1 MFSEMGFQHSVRA
14 LLLTTAGI
22 VCGGLLVAGCSQSQ
36 DEKDEKILV
45 FAANSLIEA
54 LAEVEAL
61 FEDETGNV
69 VTVSYGASQAL
80 AQQIAQG
87 APADVY
93 ISAGQEP
100 MRYLRERDLLGT
112 EKPDLLGNKLV
123 MVVPHDNPLGIE
135 SLERLTSAEVERV
148 ALAAP
153 DLAPAGFYARE
164 AMTNLDL
171 WDDVEPKV
179 VIGPFVRAALA
190 YVETGNANVAFV
202 YRTDALSAPSLTVL
216 DVIPPESHTPIEYP
230 AAVVRSTTSKEVA
243 EEFLEFLQSAT
254 AGEIFRRYGFEPL

>member
-1 MFSEMGFQHSVRA
+1 MFSEMGFQHSARA

-100 MRYLRERDLLGT
+100 MRYLRERAGDG
-112 EKPDLLGNKLV
+112 EAGPPGQQAGDGG
-123 MVVPHDNPLGIE
+123 PARQPAGD
-135 SLERLTSAEVERV
+135 RV
-148 ALAAP
+148 ARA
-153 DLAPAGFYARE
+153 
-164 AMTNLDL
+164 T
-171 WDDVEPKV
+171 DV
-179 VIGPFVRAALA
+179 
-190 YVETGNANVAFV
+190 
-202 YRTDALSAPSLTVL
+202 
-216 DVIPPESHTPIEYP
+216 
-230 AAVVRSTTSKEVA
+230 
-243 EEFLEFLQSAT
+243 
-254 AGEIFRRYGFEPL
+254 RRG